1 MVFTFYW
8 AFNMKYT
15 FFSFLLPFY
24 LLANFDPAFAAE
36 ADSQLNED
44 RNQKS
49 SQVESFDAVSK
60 KLVNRQVNLIHRI
73 QKALSNPDPNKMRA
87 VGGQLITHTIVVE
100 SFLKRQYPKPQ
111 ALCNQSQN
119 GDVSIDFIPPLSQTS
134 SKIYCSLYHSTK
146 ELSKL
151 TTILDRLLSRRG
163 ELAVVRKLP
172 LVSGEKQSD
181 LVLPMSPVSRP
192 NLGEPA
198 IPYAILEPSVE
209 SNASI
214 IGKRKKRAI
223 ANYVPP
229 VQPAIKPPFEAI
241 KILKNAEQFLAAAI
255 SVFPGEN
262 NFQNLKK
269 IEAEF
274 DRLVYDVNLPQKQ
287 TYRKLLLMPNTGIFR
302 VLPHQAYLR
311 PLNTIENRSQKNL
324 LDRYPFPV
332 LGKSKANFTPNL
344 PLQIVNGKFQLLS
357 QGVDYSFMTEI
368 GDVPLEDL
376 DANLET
382 VDVKKRDIV
391 FNYQPPS
398 KLGELLIEKRKIIT
412 GKHKNSNI
420 DAKLNNTYLV
430 RNLQFQLP
438 EIIAKNQILSRKQRR
453 YIDQLLQMQSSD
465 IIVAFKPVHRHSDG
479 SYTVIW
485 RVLQQLKDPQIE
497 DLENYLKFQK

>member
-1 MVFTFYW
+1 
-8 AFNMKYT
+8 MKYT
-15 FFSFLLPFY
+15 FFSFLLPFC
-24 LLANFDPAFAAE
+24 LLANFEQAFAAE
-36 ADSQLNED
+36 GESQSSPDSS
-44 RNQKS
+44 QKS

-60 KLVNRQVNLIHRI
+60 NLVNRQVNLIYRI

-87 VGGQLITHTIVVE
+87 VGGQLITHTVVVE

-111 ALCNQSQN
+111 VLCNQKQSEN
-119 GDVSIDFIPPLSQTS
+119 ASVGFIPPLSPSS

-151 TTILDRLLSRRG
+151 TPILDRLLSRRG

-192 NLGEPA
+192 NLGKPA
-198 IPYAILEPSVE
+198 TPYAILEPDVE
-209 SNASI
+209 SNASLI

-223 ANYVPP
+223 VNYVPP
-229 VQPAIKPPFEAI
+229 VQPAIKPPSEAL
-241 KILKNAEQFLAAAI
+241 KILKNAEQLLAAAT
-255 SVFPGEN
+255 SVFPAEN
-262 NFQNLKK
+262 NFQNQKN

-274 DRLVYDVNLPQKQ
+274 DHLVYDVDLQEKQ

-311 PLNTIENRSQKNL
+311 PLNTVENRSQKSV

-332 LGKSKANFTPNL
+332 LGKPKGKFTPNL

-357 QGVDYSFMTEI
+357 QGVDYSFMADI
-368 GDVPLEDL
+368 GDIPLENL
-376 DANLET
+376 DSNLRT
-382 VDVKKRDIV
+382 VDTQERNILV
-391 FNYQPPS
+391 NYQPPS
-398 KLGELLIEKRKIIT
+398 KLGELLIEKRKINT
-412 GKHKNSNI
+412 GKHKNLNV

-438 EIIAKNQILSRKQRR
+438 EIIAKNQIISGKQRR

-465 IIVAFKPVHRHSDG
+465 VIVAFRPVRHHSDG
-479 SYTVIW
+479 SYTVTW
-485 RVLQQLKDPQIE
+485 RILQQLKDPQIE
-497 DLENYLKFQK
+497 DLEDYLKFQK